1 MQQLRNDASLQQLD
15 LEPFRDL
22 IIKEPDVADV
32 HVICH
37 HY

>member
-15 LEPFRDL
+15 LTVRDL

-32 HVICH
+32 ICH